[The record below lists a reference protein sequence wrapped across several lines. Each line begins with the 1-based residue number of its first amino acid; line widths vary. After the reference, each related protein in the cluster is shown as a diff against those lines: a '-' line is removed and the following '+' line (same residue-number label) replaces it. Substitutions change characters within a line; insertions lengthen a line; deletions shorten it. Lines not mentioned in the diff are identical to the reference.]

1 MGGVGRSAV
10 QLYVVVTVVVALA
23 LCFSTVH
30 GAATKFVFST
40 CKKGFEKLLKHEVQL
55 NYPDLKFAY
64 SRPGLITWKVNSNST
79 DTDGKL
85 TPGFVWK
92 PNNLVFMRS
101 RGESITATANS
112 SLDVLAIA
120 AHIQSI
126 SRATDKLRLHVFARE
141 IEESCFRTDHPLE
154 IAERRKR
161 TSSLRN
167 EILAADEGAV
177 VFHRDEPA
185 EENDLVVDVCI
196 GEGSDRIF
204 MGQHIHSS
212 QSRGSSHP
220 NNLFPHLALPAEAPS
235 RAYLKIEE
243 AIRYFDIPMQRAEQ
257 ALEIGS
263 APGGSA
269 YNLLGRG
276 LRVWGV
282 DPCSSDRTHS
292 PVVRRH
298 EGFTE
303 IVSKL
308 HRLQMEQLPTTVQW
322 ILCDANISPEEAIP
336 HLKRLCAAYSSR
348 NCLKGLLY
356 TCKLNDEIF
365 SWSPDRIVR
374 YLHETRASLLSTVDE
389 GGDRRVFRA
398 VEMVAVP
405 SHKQEV
411 LLYAIADSVR

>member
-1 MGGVGRSAV
+1 MCAVVAVVLAALCCSAV
-10 QLYVVVTVVVALA
+10 DGA
-23 LCFSTVH
+23 
-30 GAATKFVFST
+30 AATKFVFST

-64 SRPGLITWKVNSNST
+64 SRPGLITWKVDSNST
-79 DTDGKL
+79 DTGS
-85 TPGFVWK
+85 TAEFVWK

-101 RGESITATANS
+101 RGDSITATANS
-112 SLDVLAIA
+112 SSDVLAIA
-120 AHIQSI
+120 ARIQSI
-126 SRATDKLRLHVFARE
+126 SRTTDKLRLHVFARE

-154 IAERRKR
+154 VAERRER

-177 VFHRDEPA
+177 VFHTDEPA
-185 EENDLVVDVCI
+185 EDDDLVVDVCI

-212 QSRGSSHP
+212 QCRGSSHP

-243 AIRYFDIPMQRAEQ
+243 AIRYFDIPMQRGDQ
-257 ALEIGS
+257 AVEIGS

-282 DPCSSDRTHS
+282 DPCPSDRTHS

-298 EGFTE
+298 QGFTE
-303 IVSKL
+303 IISKL
-308 HRLQMEQLPTTVQW
+308 HRLQLEQLPTTVQW

-336 HLKRLCAAYSSR
+336 HLKKLCGAYSTR

-356 TCKLNDEIF
+356 TCKLNDEVF
-365 SWSPDRIVR
+365 SWSPDRILR
-374 YLHETRASLLSTVDE
+374 YLYETRAAVLSTVDE

-405 SHKQEV
+405 SNKQEV
-411 LLYAIADSVR
+411 LLYAVADSVR

>member
-1 MGGVGRSAV
+1 MSVSRSAV
-10 QLYVVVTVVVALA
+10 QLYVVVAVIVVS
-23 LCFSTVH
+23 LCCSPVH
-30 GAATKFVFST
+30 GAAAKFVFST

-64 SRPGLITWKVNSNST
+64 SRPGLITWKVDSNST
-79 DTDGKL
+79 STDG
-85 TPGFVWK
+85 TAEFVWR

-112 SLDVLAIA
+112 SSDVLAIA
-120 AHIQSI
+120 ARIQSI
-126 SRATDKLRLHVFARE
+126 SRVTDKLRLHVFARE

-154 IAERRKR
+154 IAERRER

-167 EILAADEGAV
+167 EILAADEGSI
-177 VFHRDEPA
+177 VFHKDEPA
-185 EENDLVVDVCI
+185 EEDDLVVDVCI

-212 QSRGSSHP
+212 QCRGSSHP

-243 AIRYFDIPMQRAEQ
+243 AIRYFNIPMQRAEQ

-282 DPCSSDRTHS
+282 DPCASDRTHS

-298 EGFTE
+298 EAFTE

-308 HRLQMEQLPTTVQW
+308 HRLQLEQLPFTMQW

-336 HLKRLCAAYSSR
+336 HLKRLCAAYSAR
-348 NCLKGLLY
+348 NCLKGLIY

-365 SWSPDRIVR
+365 SWSPDRILR
-374 YLHETRASLLSTVDE
+374 YLHETRAALLSTVDE

-398 VEMVAVP
+398 VEIVTVP
-405 SHKQEV
+405 SNKQEV
-411 LLYAIADSVR
+411 LMYAVADSVR

>member
-1 MGGVGRSAV
+1 MSVGRSAV
-10 QLYVVVTVVVALA
+10 QLYVVVAVIVVAL
-23 LCFSTVH
+23 CCSTVH
-30 GAATKFVFST
+30 RAAAKFVFST

-64 SRPGLITWKVNSNST
+64 SRPGLITWKVDSNST
-79 DTDGKL
+79 NTDG
-85 TPGFVWK
+85 TTEFVWR

-112 SLDVLAIA
+112 SSDVLAIA
-120 AHIQSI
+120 ARIQSI
-126 SRATDKLRLHVFARE
+126 SRVTDKLRLHVFARE

-154 IAERRKR
+154 IAERRER

-167 EILAADEGAV
+167 EILAADEGSI
-177 VFHRDEPA
+177 VFHKDEPA
-185 EENDLVVDVCI
+185 EEDDLVVDVCI

-212 QSRGSSHP
+212 QSRGSPHP

-243 AIRYFDIPMQRAEQ
+243 TIRYFNIPMQRAEQ

-282 DPCSSDRTHS
+282 DPCASDRTHS

-298 EGFTE
+298 EAFTE

-308 HRLQMEQLPTTVQW
+308 HRLQLNQLPFTVQW

-336 HLKRLCAAYSSR
+336 HLKRLCAAYSAR
-348 NCLKGLLY
+348 NCLKGLIY

-365 SWSPDRIVR
+365 SWSPDRILR
-374 YLHETRASLLSTVDE
+374 YLHETRAALLSTVDE

-398 VEMVAVP
+398 VEIVAVP
-405 SHKQEV
+405 SNKQEV
-411 LLYAIADSVR
+411 LMYAVADSVR

>member
-1 MGGVGRSAV
+1 MCAVVAVVLAALCCSAV
-10 QLYVVVTVVVALA
+10 DGA
-23 LCFSTVH
+23 
-30 GAATKFVFST
+30 AATKFVFST

-64 SRPGLITWKVNSNST
+64 SRPGLITWKVDSNST
-79 DTDGKL
+79 DTGS
-85 TPGFVWK
+85 TAEFVWK

-101 RGESITATANS
+101 RGDSITATANS
-112 SLDVLAIA
+112 SSDVLAIA
-120 AHIQSI
+120 ARIQSI
-126 SRATDKLRLHVFARE
+126 SRTTDKLRLHVFARE

-154 IAERRKR
+154 VAERRER

-177 VFHRDEPA
+177 VFHTDEPA
-185 EENDLVVDVCI
+185 EDDDLVVDVCI

-212 QSRGSSHP
+212 QCRGSSHP

-243 AIRYFDIPMQRAEQ
+243 AIRYFDIPMQRGDQ
-257 ALEIGS
+257 AVEIGS

-282 DPCSSDRTHS
+282 DPCPSDRTHS

-298 EGFTE
+298 QGFTE
-303 IVSKL
+303 IISKL
-308 HRLQMEQLPTTVQW
+308 HRLQLEQLPTTVQW
-322 ILCDANISPEEAIP
+322 ILCDANISPEEAVP
-336 HLKRLCAAYSSR
+336 HLKKLCGAYSTR

-356 TCKLNDEIF
+356 TCKLNDEVF
-365 SWSPDRIVR
+365 SWSPDRILR
-374 YLHETRASLLSTVDE
+374 YLYETRAAVLSTVDE

-405 SHKQEV
+405 SNKQEV
-411 LLYAIADSVR
+411 LLYAVADSVR